1 MDGSDLQK
9 WPELTNYCNSYD
21 IGLRLTGIYTYMF
34 KLLSKIE
41 KI

>member
-21 IGLRLTGIYTYMF
+21 IGLRLTGTYN
-34 KLLSKIE
+34 LGWAL
-41 KI
+41 

>member
-21 IGLRLTGIYTYMF
+21 IGLRLTGTYIRSDTIKPKQF
-34 KLLSKIE
+34 
-41 KI
+41 